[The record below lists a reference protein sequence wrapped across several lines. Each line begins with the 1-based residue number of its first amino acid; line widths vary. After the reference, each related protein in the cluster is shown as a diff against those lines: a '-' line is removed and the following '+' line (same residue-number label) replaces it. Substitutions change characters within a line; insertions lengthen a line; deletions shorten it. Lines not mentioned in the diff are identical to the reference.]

1 MNWTPLHCHTHYS
14 LLDAL
19 SKPDILAKRCFDLGY
34 KSCAI
39 TDHGTISGCIS
50 FAKAC
55 LSKKIKPI
63 LGCEFY
69 ICKEAS
75 SIQTKDN
82 SDLTHLCV
90 LSKNL
95 IGWKNLISLSSKSNS
110 PECFQHKPRLH
121 ISDFLGNADGLIAF
135 SGHIGSEL
143 ANCLFADFKEAYSRT
158 EYGEIKEL
166 LKPDWLDC
174 AIKVCSQYVDV
185 FGTDN
190 FFIEIQLFDKENIPA
205 SIVIAECLREISKKT
220 GIKKIATPDVH
231 YVLAEDASDQRV
243 LLCSLM
249 ETTLKNIKDKIQKSG
264 DFDLSVFFKSNK
276 YYLPCLEEIVAL
288 HEKDEIDN
296 CQLIDS
302 MCENYSMIKEP
313 SIPNFDCPNKL
324 SQISY
329 LRQLCREGWNRKFSQ
344 IGSKTEQYKIY
355 TERIAYELNV
365 IDKSGLSGYFLIVQD
380 YCNWAKSK
388 NWLVGPGRGSGAG
401 CMISYLLGITDVDP
415 IKHGLVFE
423 RFYNA
428 GRNTSGRVSL
438 PDIDCDFPITKRDL
452 VVEYIRSKYGDGH
465 VSQMIT
471 FSRMQ
476 GRGSLKDVLRAHGFS
491 FEESNRIT
499 KYIPDESEISEQ
511 LQEMRDEDGDSSI
524 IRWALENIP
533 DKLSEYCKIDE
544 NGEITGKLAKEF
556 MQAIRLEGTKRSQGK
571 HAAGIIISDLQM
583 GQICPMIFDKKSKQ
597 SIAGLEMSD
606 LESIGLV
613 KFDIL
618 GVAVLDKIMGC
629 INFLKGKTN
638 E

>member
-1 MNWTPLHCHTHYS
+1 M
-14 LLDAL
+14 
-19 SKPDILAKRCFDLGY
+19 LG
-34 KSCAI
+34 
-39 TDHGTISGCIS
+39 
-50 FAKAC
+50 
-55 LSKKIKPI
+55 
-63 LGCEFY
+63 
-69 ICKEAS
+69 
-75 SIQTKDN
+75 
-82 SDLTHLCV
+82 
-90 LSKNL
+90 
-95 IGWKNLISLSSKSNS
+95 
-110 PECFQHKPRLH
+110 
-121 ISDFLGNADGLIAF
+121 
-135 SGHIGSEL
+135 
-143 ANCLFADFKEAYSRT
+143 
-158 EYGEIKEL
+158 
-166 LKPDWLDC
+166 
-174 AIKVCSQYVDV
+174 
-185 FGTDN
+185 
-190 FFIEIQLFDKENIPA
+190 
-205 SIVIAECLREISKKT
+205 
-220 GIKKIATPDVH
+220 
-231 YVLAEDASDQRV
+231 
-243 LLCSLM
+243 
-249 ETTLKNIKDKIQKSG
+249 
-264 DFDLSVFFKSNK
+264 
-276 YYLPCLEEIVAL
+276 L

-296 CQLIDS
+296 LQLIDS
-302 MCENYSMIKEP
+302 MGENYLMIKEP

-324 SQISY
+324 SQILY
-329 LRQLCREGWNRKFSQ
+329 LRQLCREGWNKKFSD
-344 IGSKTEQYKIY
+344 INSKTEQYKIY

-415 IKHGLVFE
+415 IKHELVFE

-533 DKLSEYCKIDE
+533 DRLSEYCKIDE
-544 NGEITGKLAKEF
+544 SGEVTGKLAKEF

-571 HAAGIIISDLQM
+571 HAAGIIISDLQL

-629 INFLKGKTN
+629 INFLKGKAN